1 MRGSLQIQET
11 QMTPLITRSF
21 RKCTFGLIMFEK
33 AVKAT
38 NPLFTIEAVHES
50 VFALVHP
57 GEGQTRMV

>member
-1 MRGSLQIQET
+1 M
-11 QMTPLITRSF
+11 
-21 RKCTFGLIMFEK
+21 FGLIMSEK